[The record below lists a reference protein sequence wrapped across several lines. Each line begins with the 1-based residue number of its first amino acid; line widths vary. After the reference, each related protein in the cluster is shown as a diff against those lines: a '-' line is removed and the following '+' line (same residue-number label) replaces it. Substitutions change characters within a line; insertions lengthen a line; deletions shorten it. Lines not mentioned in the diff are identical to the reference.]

1 MAGKKVSS
9 HIKQVCALLK
19 NERPDF
25 QHAAAI
31 VLGELKVK
39 DSFVVRSLG
48 EALND
53 SVGFELKGHILDAF
67 AKIKSKKSLKH
78 LLPFL
83 FEAKASTE
91 DNEFSN
97 KAVEIVSSLG
107 SESARELKSM
117 LKKASSQERCIILF
131 IFIKMRNL
139 TGLKVILEALQNS
152 DEDVVDEICRM
163 MKEEMQDLGD
173 EQKKSFSSKV
183 EAFLTNKRSRHNRH
197 AISAAIKMLGY
208 IGCADSQITLMSF
221 TTLQNHPSIRCR
233 ALQAMRDLSL
243 YSCSRVEIIK
253 KMVSYLD
260 EKDFTNIVS
269 PAMNILSAL
278 QLKTRMADMVIK
290 LLDNQHDAV
299 RRFAIKKMRELNS
312 IKVVRV
318 LIDKLSGPDPGVR
331 DLAAESLCW
340 LDSARAVLL
349 DKVLDEEDPELCS
362 LYAKI
367 LKPHATKFR
376 SNQVKRLTG
385 RLHKLLDEGNALYE
399 PFLSLIKT
407 VASDYLNDDLFDRG
421 IRFKRVKKYTEALET
436 FKLLQLHGNLNAAG
450 KYEMSVCMLALSPKK
465 PNRQARESDT
475 CLTLFQ
481 QLVKEEDFALLEK
494 LKGDKHV
501 GHDGLYYIALHF
513 RGKLQKDREF
523 GNAILEFLVKKH
535 PRSKVGIAS
544 RKLLKE
550 AAL

>member
-1 MAGKKVSS
+1 
-9 HIKQVCALLK
+9 
-19 NERPDF
+19 
-25 QHAAAI
+25 
-31 VLGELKVK
+31 
-39 DSFVVRSLG
+39 
-48 EALND
+48 
-53 SVGFELKGHILDAF
+53 
-67 AKIKSKKSLKH
+67 
-78 LLPFL
+78 
-83 FEAKASTE
+83 
-91 DNEFSN
+91 
-97 KAVEIVSSLG
+97 
-107 SESARELKSM
+107 
-117 LKKASSQERCIILF
+117 
-131 IFIKMRNL
+131 
-139 TGLKVILEALQNS
+139 
-152 DEDVVDEICRM
+152 
-163 MKEEMQDLGD
+163 
-173 EQKKSFSSKV
+173 
-183 EAFLTNKRSRHNRH
+183 
-197 AISAAIKMLGY
+197 
-208 IGCADSQITLMSF
+208 
-221 TTLQNHPSIRCR
+221 
-233 ALQAMRDLSL
+233 
-243 YSCSRVEIIK
+243 
-253 KMVSYLD
+253 
-260 EKDFTNIVS
+260 
-269 PAMNILSAL
+269 
-278 QLKTRMADMVIK
+278 
-290 LLDNQHDAV
+290 
-299 RRFAIKKMRELNS
+299 MRELNS